1 MIRRPPR
8 STLFPYT
15 TLFRSGADCALG
27 AEAVAAHARLRAGVH
42 LDRDVRGCRVGDER
56 GEVALP
62 PDLRHD
68 RRDAA
73 PAQPL
78 KGGERALERLADRW
92 VARSDETPA
101 KLRPPPAGSLTP
113 PPTHRHP
120 GPRIRPHRVDRRPL

>member
-15 TLFRSGADCALG
+15 TLFRSGADCALRD
-27 AEAVAAHARLRAGVH
+27 EAVAAHRRLRAGVH
-42 LDRDVRGCRVGDER
+42 LDRDVRGCGVGDER

-73 PAQPL
+73 PPQPPE
-78 KGGERALERLADRW
+78 GGGRVPPGPR
-92 VARSDETPA
+92 
-101 KLRPPPAGSLTP
+101 PPAGSPGAGTASP
-113 PPTHRHP
+113 PPP
-120 GPRIRPHRVDRRPL
+120 PPPPPAAA